1 MGATGVALGVHE
13 QGAGGGDAAVAAAAA
28 AAATEP
34 KKVSHVPLFLGA
46 EDSAGALSTSVSKLG
61 NVMPA
66 LLRSNILCM
75 SRQDSTF
82 TSTVISEFFSMRMH
96 AHVCVC
102 VCVRLSLPPSLPP
115 LFLWADVRSNVDAI
129 SYFAKKQRH
138 PNNAA
143 VVGCIS
149 STIPA
154 LRCTFTFCNCA
165 GWIQF
170 GTIMTHQ
177 YDGCSDGAQRRIRDL
192 RS

>member
-102 VCVRLSLPPSLPP
+102 VCACVSPSLPPSP
-115 LFLWADVRSNVDAI
+115 LSFCGLTCAAMSMPYLTLQKNKGTQTMQQLWAAFPARYQHCDAHLLFATARDGYNLVR
-129 SYFAKKQRH
+129 
-138 PNNAA
+138 
-143 VVGCIS
+143 
-149 STIPA
+149 
-154 LRCTFTFCNCA
+154 L
-165 GWIQF
+165 
-170 GTIMTHQ
+170 
-177 YDGCSDGAQRRIRDL
+177 
-192 RS
+192 